1 MTMSTRMEETY
12 KKIKEKIEEIHEGL
26 QNLKE
31 RTDFQTLMHR
41 NRLWEVISGIDQFSD
56 HNRME
61 GLQNALSTFR
71 ETAGLHPEG
80 VNAYNVTIW
89 DANVQARGRMTTLA
103 ELFGDLEEL
112 VSQYYK
118 EK

>member
-1 MTMSTRMEETY
+1 MEDILR
-12 KKIKEKIEEIHEGL
+12 KIEERVEEIHEGI
-26 QNLKE
+26 QNLKN
-31 RTDFQTLMHR
+31 RTDFETLMHKD
-41 NRLWEVISGIDQFSD
+41 RLWKVESAVNQFRD
-56 HNRME
+56 HKETE
-61 GLQNALSTFR
+61 GLREALIIFR

-89 DANVQARGRMTTLA
+89 DANVQARGKMTTLA
-103 ELFGDLEEL
+103 KLFDDLEEL